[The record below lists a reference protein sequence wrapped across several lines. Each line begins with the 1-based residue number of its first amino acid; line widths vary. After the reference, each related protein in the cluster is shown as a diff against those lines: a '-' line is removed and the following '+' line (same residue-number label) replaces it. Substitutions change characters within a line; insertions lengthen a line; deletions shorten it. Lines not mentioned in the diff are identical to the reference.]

1 MTALPVMALVVSILG
16 EFFSKNEQ
24 DELDEGDSE
33 RLFLQE

>member
-1 MTALPVMALVVSILG
+1 MMALPVMALVVSTLG

-24 DELDEGDSE
+24 DELEGDSE